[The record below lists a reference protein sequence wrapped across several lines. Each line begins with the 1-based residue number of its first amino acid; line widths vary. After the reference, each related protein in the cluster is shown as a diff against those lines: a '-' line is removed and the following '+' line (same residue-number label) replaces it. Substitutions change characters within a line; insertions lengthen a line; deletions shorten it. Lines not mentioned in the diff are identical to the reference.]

1 MSKLTPTYD
10 AFVDQLR
17 QFRRKEKRMG
27 LQVGLLRLAGA
38 ALPTTLITVAI
49 ESVFSFAG
57 PGRIGLVLFVVVAL
71 VLAFSRWVVP
81 SLINV
86 LLRPEKPSLIET
98 AVKVGGLYKGVN
110 DRLANALEVFRK
122 HESNRENY
130 SVALINAALAQ
141 IAGSLTGEDFSQK
154 IDFAPARKSLRYTSG
169 VLASTVLIWL
179 FFASAFNSAAY
190 RLLHP
195 LQDFSAQS
203 NISLLVFPGNKTVL
217 KGEDVPVKVWSSEAK
232 VASVDLSLTTF
243 NNAETVKLQK
253 SRDDTFR
260 YTIESV
266 KDSLRY
272 YAAVGKAKSPAYQI
286 SVLELPL
293 LRNLQV
299 KVTPPAYS
307 RLEPYMLEEN
317 VGDVN
322 ALKGSRLQISGECN
336 KTIAEGKIVF
346 ESGDSLAVDVVG
358 QRLTAS
364 FSLQEDDS
372 YFFEL
377 KDRHGYASN
386 NPIEYHLKVIPD
398 QYPFINVPVPGRD
411 VDLGEDMLI
420 PITIEAQDDY
430 GISRL
435 QLAYQ
440 IIPGGEGELDST
452 RFLFQNLEGLNY
464 GAEQLNFAFNW
475 ELSKSNMLP
484 NDLLVYFVEAYDND
498 TVSGPKK
505 ARSKI
510 YRARFPSIYELYQ
523 EVVENQADATE
534 QLENVYEKSQQL
546 KKEIEDLSLEMKRST
561 DFDWQK
567 QQQVEAALKQ
577 HREMQEQLE
586 QLSDK
591 MEQMIESMEKNNLV
605 SAETMKKY
613 QELQQ
618 LFKEIMTPELKKA
631 MEKVAEAMQNLD
643 QQLIQKAM
651 EDLKLSEEDFK
662 KSIERTISLLQRL
675 KTEQKLDQAMRMTQ
689 DLAERERK
697 LTEEANQKNRE
708 MDKLLDEQ
716 EKINENTEALSD
728 LLKELQKEMSE
739 QPSLPQEQID
749 QALAQMDSS
758 QLAQQLEQMKSTLQ
772 SGKQADMQ
780 QQSSQI
786 QQTFDK
792 VAQNLQQAKE
802 AMSGEA
808 QRKAMQALR
817 QGAHD
822 LLELS
827 KRQESL
833 MNQTQDMPANSAQ
846 SPQAAEQQ
854 QDIASAL
861 SRTMDKIFDASK
873 ESFYIDPRIAQSLGQ
888 AAASMEKAQQEME
901 NRNNPSAAGQQ
912 GQAMAALNEAVKDIQ
927 GSMQSMMQGSGSGM
941 SMQQFMEQ
949 MQGMAGAQ
957 QGINQQTLG
966 LGMGQQLSLAQQAA
980 MARLAAEQGAVRK
993 SMEEL
998 AKEAGNLSE
1007 ILGSMDKIVEDMKEV
1022 EKDFNQQNLN
1032 RQTIERQNR
1041 ILSRMLD
1048 SQRSMREREYS
1059 QKRKAET
1066 GKEYLSISPDDLP
1079 ADLGERR
1086 NRLQQDLLRAKT
1098 EGYTRDY
1105 LELIRKYFEALME
1118 NEAEKKQ

>member
-1 MSKLTPTYD
+1 MSTLTPTYD
-10 AFVDQLR
+10 AFVEQLR
-17 QFRRKEKRMG
+17 RFRRRDKQVA
-27 LQVGLLRLAGA
+27 LQIGLLKFAATCIPAFLLAA
-38 ALPTTLITVAI
+38 AT
-49 ESVFSFAG
+49 ESLFSLESLL
-57 PGRIGLVLFVVVAL
+57 RIGLLLLMSGAL
-71 VLAFSRWVVP
+71 IFAFSLWVFP
-81 SLINV
+81 SVINI
-86 LLRPEKPSLIET
+86 LFRPERPSLIET
-98 AVKVGGLYKGVN
+98 AIKVGSLYRGVN
-110 DRLANALEVFRK
+110 DRLANALQVFRK

-130 SVALINAALAQ
+130 STVLIDAALAQ
-141 IAGSLTGEDFSQK
+141 IAGPLSGEDFCRKVDYSGM
-154 IDFAPARKSLRYTSG
+154 RKSLRIASG
-169 VLASTVLIWL
+169 VLAPAIAIWL
-179 FFASAFNSAAY
+179 FFAASFNAAAY

-195 LQDFSAQS
+195 RQDFTMQP
-203 NISLLVFPGNKTVL
+203 NVTLLVHPGDKTVL
-217 KGEDVPVKVWSSEAK
+217 KGEDVPVRIWTSDVNASS
-232 VASVDLSLTTF
+232 VNLSL
-243 NNAETVKLQK
+243 AALDKVETVELQK

-266 KDSLRY
+266 RDSLRY
-272 YAAVGKAKSPAYQI
+272 FAAVGKAKSQTYRI
-286 SVLELPL
+286 SVRELPM

-299 KVTPPAYS
+299 KITPPSYA

-336 KTIAEGKIVF
+336 KPIADGTIVF
-346 ESGDSLAVDVVG
+346 DSGDSLAVEVTG
-358 QRLTAS
+358 QRISAS
-364 FSLQEDDS
+364 FSLQKDDS
-372 YFFEL
+372 YYFAL
-377 KDRHGYASN
+377 RDRHGYASN

-398 QYPFINVPVPGRD
+398 QYPFVNVPVPGRD

-420 PITIEAQDDY
+420 PMTIEAQDDY
-430 GISRL
+430 GISRIR
-435 QLAYQ
+435 LAYQ
-440 IIPGGEGELDST
+440 IIPGGEGDIDST
-452 RFLFQNLEGLNY
+452 RFVSQDLEGLNY

-523 EVVENQADATE
+523 EIAESQTDATE

-561 DFDWQK
+561 DLDWQK

-577 HREMQEQLE
+577 HREMQQQLQ

-591 MEQMIESMEKNNLV
+591 MEQMLESMEENNLV
-605 SAETMKKY
+605 SSETMKKY

-618 LFKEIMTPELKKA
+618 LFREIMTPELKRA

-662 KSIERTISLLQRL
+662 KSIERTISLLKRL

-716 EKINENTEALSD
+716 EKINENTEGLSD
-728 LLKELQKEMSE
+728 LLKELQQEMSE
-739 QPSLPQEQID
+739 QPGLPQEQID

-758 QLAQQLEQMKSTLQ
+758 QLTQQLEQMKSSLQ
-772 SGKQADMQ
+772 SGQQSDMQ
-780 QQSSQI
+780 QQSSRI

-792 VAQNLQQAKE
+792 VAQNLQKAKE

-808 QRKAMQALR
+808 QRKAMQAMR

-827 KRQESL
+827 KRQENL
-833 MNQTQDMPANSAQ
+833 MNQTKDMPANSAQ
-846 SPQAAEQQ
+846 LSQAAEQQ

-861 SRTMDKIFDASK
+861 SRTIDRIFDASK

-888 AAASMEKAQQEME
+888 AAASMEKALQEME

-912 GQAMAALNEAVKDIQ
+912 GQAMATLNNAVKNLQ
-927 GSMQSMMQGSGSGM
+927 ASMQSMMQGSGTGM
-941 SMQQFMEQ
+941 SMQQFIEQ

-957 QGINQQTLG
+957 QGINQETLG

-1022 EKDFNQQNLN
+1022 EKDFAQQNVN
-1032 RQTIERQNR
+1032 RETIERQNR

-1066 GKEYLSISPDDLP
+1066 GKEYLSISPDGLP

-1086 NRLQQDLLRAKT
+1086 SRLQQDLLRAKS

-1105 LELIRKYFEALME
+1105 LELIRKYFEALMQ
-1118 NEAEKKQ
+1118 NEAEKTQ